1 MSTVAAPTLTAERI
15 DPIADPAWT
24 DFLARCE
31 GAEIYHSPPWLEL
44 IRAQYGYEITAQVI
58 RGHDGTIAAGLPIAR
73 VESFI
78 TGKRLVG
85 APFSDT
91 CPPLVARDADP
102 GAGTALGA
110 SLAAVAE
117 HEGLPLCVHGPLEGI
132 PEECLA
138 PLYVRHE
145 LALDDDIEAIEAAYS
160 KKRAVREFRKGRKAG
175 LKFETGR
182 DRRALDEFYAL
193 HLLTRRKLGVPIQPK
208 RFIRRFERLFAAG
221 HGFVGLIR
229 DGDTALAAAV
239 FLVYDGTITYKYGA
253 SDPAALVK
261 RPNHLMQ
268 AEAIAWGCLHGLK
281 RYDFGRTD
289 IGAEGLRSFKDA
301 WGATEI
307 PLPYTYLGQAPPA
320 EEEPG
325 AKERLAEKVIQ
336 RSPAFVARVA
346 GELLYRH
353 YGQ

>member
-1 MSTVAAPTLTAERI
+1 MSTATASILEAERI
-15 DPIADPAWT
+15 DPIADPSWAA
-24 DFLARCE
+24 FLAGCD
-31 GAEIYHSPPWLEL
+31 GAEIYHSPPWLDL
-44 IRAQYGYEITAQVI
+44 IRAQYGYEFSAHVI
-58 RGHDGTIAAGLPIAR
+58 RGADGTIEAGLPVAR

-85 APFSDT
+85 LPFSDT

-102 GAGTALGA
+102 AAGAALGA
-110 SLAAVAE
+110 ALAAAAE
-117 HEGLPLCVHGPLEGI
+117 REGLPLSVHGPLEGV
-132 PEECLA
+132 PQECLA
-138 PLYVRHE
+138 PRYVRHE
-145 LALDDDIEAIEAAYS
+145 LALDVDIEQLEAGYS

-208 RFIRRFERLFAAG
+208 RFIRRFERLFEEG
-221 HGFVGLIR
+221 HGFVGIIR

-253 SDPAALVK
+253 SDPAALAK

-268 AEAIAWGCLHGLK
+268 AEAIAWGCLHGLR

-289 IGAEGLRSFKDA
+289 LDNEGLRSFKDA

-307 PLPYTYLGQAPPA
+307 PLPYTYIGQPIPS
-320 EEEPG
+320 EERG
-325 AKERLAEKVIQ
+325 AKEELTERVIQ

>member
-1 MSTVAAPTLTAERI
+1 MSTATAESLRVERI
-15 DPIADPAWT
+15 DPIADPAWAA
-24 DFLARCE
+24 FLAGCDA
-31 GAEIYHSPPWLEL
+31 AEIYHSPQWLEL
-44 IRAQYGYEITAQVI
+44 IRAQYGYEFTAHVV
-58 RGHDGTIAAGLPIAR
+58 RGGDGTIEAGLPVAR

-78 TGKRLVG
+78 TGKRLV
-85 APFSDT
+85 AVPFSDT
-91 CPPLVARDADP
+91 CPPLVGRDADP
-102 GAGTALGA
+102 DAGAALGA
-110 SLAAVAE
+110 ALAAAAE
-117 HEGLPLCVHGPLEGI
+117 RDGLPLSVHGPLEGV
-132 PEECLA
+132 PEDCLA
-138 PLYVRHE
+138 PQYVRHE
-145 LALDDDIEAIEAAYS
+145 LALDTDIEKLEAAYS
-160 KKRAVREFRKGRKAG
+160 KKRAVREFRKGKKAG
-175 LKFETGR
+175 LTFEVGR

-208 RFIRRFERLFAAG
+208 RFIRRFEHLFEEG

-239 FLVYDGTITYKYGA
+239 FLIYNGTITYKYGA
-253 SDPAALVK
+253 SDPAALEK

-289 IGAEGLRSFKDA
+289 VGAEGLRSFKDA
-301 WGATEI
+301 WGATEV
-307 PLPYTYLGQAPPA
+307 PLPYTYLGQAPPI
-320 EEEPG
+320 EEGPG
-325 AKERLAEKVIQ
+325 AKEQLTEKVIQ